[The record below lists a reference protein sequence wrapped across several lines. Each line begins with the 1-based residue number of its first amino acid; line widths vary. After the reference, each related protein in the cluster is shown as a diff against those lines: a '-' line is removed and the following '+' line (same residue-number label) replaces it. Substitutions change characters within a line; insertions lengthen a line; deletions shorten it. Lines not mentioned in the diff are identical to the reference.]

1 MKPCQKCHWP
11 KPQTGY
17 QSVTGQFFGRCPA
30 CGFTG
35 LAATSQ
41 AVARVLW
48 DTAGGPDQQGKLTV
62 PL

>member
-1 MKPCQKCHWP
+1 MKPCPKCHWP
-11 KPQTGY
+11 KPKTGY
-17 QSVTGQFFGRCPA
+17 QSAIGQFFGRCPA

-35 LAATSQ
+35 IPATSD

-48 DTAGGPDQQGKLTV
+48 DTASGPDQQGKLTI

>member
-1 MKPCQKCHWP
+1 M
-11 KPQTGY
+11 GY
-17 QSVTGQFFGRCPA
+17 ESSVGQFFARCHA

-35 LAATSQ
+35 LAASTS

-48 DTAGGPDQQGKLTV
+48 NTADAPDQQGKLTI